1 MDDSIY
7 STPAFDINYFK
18 PKKVRRRVL
27 PQEKTHGRAVLDRVM
42 AYRGVEQFDKADYAI
57 DKLIPPVE
65 MKGLNDA
72 CRILHEAFVA
82 QQNGQRQKLLVVGD
96 FDVDGA
102 TSVVVALKGLR
113 SMGFDIDYFIP
124 DRFKLGYGLSPAV
137 VEAAAPFQPTHLITV
152 DNGIASVDGVAAA
165 KAMGWKVI
173 ITDHHLAGDHIPDAD
188 AIVNP
193 NQPGCNFPSKNLA
206 GVGVIF
212 YVLIGL
218 RSYFRQ
224 QGVPPQF
231 QPHLGQL
238 LDLLALGTV
247 ADVVALDEN
256 NRRLVHLGLTRMR
269 AGHACLGIKALAE
282 VAGRDITQVSEG
294 DLGFAFG
301 PRLNAAGRLDDMSVG
316 VQCLLSNDW
325 HEALR
330 HAKVLD
336 DLNRQ
341 RRDIQDQMQVEADH
355 LLSDDLSQMSDEEMP
370 KAMLMYQPDWHQGI
384 VGLLASRLK
393 ERWHRPVIALAKVS
407 ETELKGSGRSIPGV
421 HLRDALDVV
430 SKRAP
435 EVLSKF
441 GGHSMAAGLSLNLD
455 QLEKFEQVFHEV
467 MDEIIAPEMLA
478 QELLSDGGLLPQE
491 MNVDLAMAIEDA
503 GPWGQAFPEPVFDG
517 EFRVLSAQWLKEKH
531 LKLTL
536 EPAEEP
542 LNQGL
547 GQKNGPTYVEA
558 LYFNVPLNAYAADD
572 LDARALFE
580 SIERVHC
587 VYKLNVNRFRG
598 QIRLQLMIDYLQP
611 LEA

>member
-1 MDDSIY
+1 MNVFYRQILLLQTVY
-7 STPAFDINYFK
+7 GFK
-18 PKKVRRRVL
+18 
-27 PQEKTHGRAVLDRVM
+27 
-42 AYRGVEQFDKADYAI
+42 Y
-57 DKLIPPVE
+57 
-65 MKGLNDA
+65 
-72 CRILHEAFVA
+72 
-82 QQNGQRQKLLVVGD
+82 
-96 FDVDGA
+96 
-102 TSVVVALKGLR
+102 
-113 SMGFDIDYFIP
+113 
-124 DRFKLGYGLSPAV
+124 
-137 VEAAAPFQPTHLITV
+137 
-152 DNGIASVDGVAAA
+152 
-165 KAMGWKVI
+165 
-173 ITDHHLAGDHIPDAD
+173 
-188 AIVNP
+188 
-193 NQPGCNFPSKNLA
+193 
-206 GVGVIF
+206 
-212 YVLIGL
+212 
-218 RSYFRQ
+218 
-224 QGVPPQF
+224 
-231 QPHLGQL
+231 
-238 LDLLALGTV
+238 
-247 ADVVALDEN
+247 
-256 NRRLVHLGLTRMR
+256 
-269 AGHACLGIKALAE
+269 
-282 VAGRDITQVSEG
+282 
-294 DLGFAFG
+294 
-301 PRLNAAGRLDDMSVG
+301 AAGGFTVG
-316 VQCLLSNDW
+316 Y
-325 HEALR
+325 
-330 HAKVLD
+330 
-336 DLNRQ
+336 
-341 RRDIQDQMQVEADH
+341 
-355 LLSDDLSQMSDEEMP
+355 QMSDEEMP

-421 HLRDALDVV
+421 HLRDALDIV

-536 EPAEEP
+536 EPAEGP